1 MAVTDTQFDTTSD
14 ATLVAAQG
22 GGTTIKVLA
31 ISMHNN
37 DTTESNDEV
46 VHLEDG
52 SGGDEL
58 YGGSSGAIYLPGRG
72 GVFQL
77 GMVDEDNPWF
87 TLSDN
92 TALYMDLTNGRR
104 ISGTVWWTT

>member
-1 MAVTDTQFDTTSD
+1 MAVTNTPFDSAVD

-22 GGTTIKVLA
+22 AGTYIKVVA

-37 DTTESNDEV
+37 ETTESSDEI

-52 SGGDEL
+52 SGGTEL
-58 YGGSSGAIYLPGRG
+58 YGGTNGAIYLPGRG

-77 GMVDEDNPWF
+77 SMSVTHPHF
-87 TLSDN
+87 TLSAN
-92 TALYMDLTNGRR
+92 TALYMDLTNNRR
-104 ISGTVWWTT
+104 ICGVVWWTTD

>member
-1 MAVTDTQFDTTSD
+1 
-14 ATLVAAQG
+14 
-22 GGTTIKVLA
+22 
-31 ISMHNN
+31 MHNN
-37 DTTESNDEV
+37 DTTETNDEI

-52 SGGDEL
+52 SGGTQL
-58 YGGSSGAIYLPGRG
+58 YGGANGAIYLPGRG

-77 GMVDEDNPWF
+77 GMIQDDGSNTPHY

-104 ISGTVWWTT
+104 ISGVVWWTT

>member
-1 MAVTDTQFDTTSD
+1 MAITPTTFDTTID
-14 ATLVAAQG
+14 ATLVAAHG
-22 GGTTIKVLA
+22 GGTTIKVVA

-37 DTTESNDEV
+37 DTTELDDEI

-52 SGGDEL
+52 SGGDDL
-58 YGGSSGAIYLPGRG
+58 YGGSTGAIYLPGRG

-77 GMVDEDNPWF
+77 GMSVDYPHF

-92 TALYMDLTNGRR
+92 TALYMNITNARR
-104 ISGTVWWTT
+104 ISGVVWWTTD